1 MIMLRYVF
9 IFSLFIGQLANATS
23 ISPRT
28 YNALNDIQQQITALP
43 DQIKVKELND
53 TLVEL
58 TTDLAG
64 NSLGLAL
71 TYQTHAQLKT
81 YEQKESEAQAL
92 LIKALELPDLK
103 PDTTNQLRS
112 LLAYSYFNQSKYA
125 EAITPLKA
133 VIRDSEKISASIY
146 ALLAASYY
154 SLEDIINGLPY
165 IEKACEL
172 TDKPKEGWLQ
182 MAFSGSYQTKQY
194 DKAINYVN
202 QLVYNFPDKKDYW
215 QQKAGIHQILEDY
228 KNAAATK
235 ELTYKKGFVEK
246 ESDFINLGQLLA
258 SQGDAYKVATALEQA
273 LKNSLIEPSEKVLNL
288 QFQSWLQAK
297 EIDRARIALATLY
310 DTYKNV
316 DDGYQLLQY
325 YIDAEVWDQSDQL
338 SEQLLQQAL
347 PEKQKGKILL
357 YQGMVKYRLGDAR
370 SALKL
375 LGKSSAFESSSSQA
389 KSWMSYIKQMGA

>member
-9 IFSLFIGQLANATS
+9 IFSLFICHFASAAS

-28 YNALNDIQQQITALP
+28 YNALNDIQQQITAMP
-43 DQIKVKELND
+43 DQIKVNELNE

-58 TTDLAG
+58 ASDLTG

-81 YEQKESEAQAL
+81 YEQKESEAQSL
-92 LIKALELPDLK
+92 LMKALELPDLK
-103 PDTTNQLRS
+103 SDTTNQLRS
-112 LLAYSYFNQSKYA
+112 LLAYSYFNQSMYT
-125 EAITPLKA
+125 EAIAPLKA
-133 VIRDSEKISASIY
+133 VIKDSDKVSASIY

-154 SLEDIINGLPY
+154 SIEDLVAGLPY

-172 TDKPKEGWLQ
+172 SDKPKESWLQ

-194 DKAINYVN
+194 DKAISYVN

-228 KNAAATK
+228 KRAAATK

-258 SQGDAYKVATALEQA
+258 SQGDAYKVATALDHA
-273 LKNSLIEPSEKVLNL
+273 LKSDLISPSEKVLNL

-297 EIDRARIALATLY
+297 EIVKARQALATLY
-310 DTYKNV
+310 DTYNNV

-325 YIDAEVWDQSDQL
+325 YIDAEVWAQSDKL
-338 SEQLLQQAL
+338 ADQLLQQTL
-347 PEKQKGKILL
+347 TDKQKGKVLL
-357 YQGMVKYRLGDAR
+357 YQGMIKYRLGDER